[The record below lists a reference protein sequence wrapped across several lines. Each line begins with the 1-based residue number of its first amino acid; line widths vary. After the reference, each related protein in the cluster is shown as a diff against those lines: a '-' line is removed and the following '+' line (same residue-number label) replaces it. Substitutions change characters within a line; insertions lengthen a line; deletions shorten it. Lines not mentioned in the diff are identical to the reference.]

1 LAKTTRLGSPDDSFA
16 TSVPPSDIESLCCTA
31 VSRLKHILVR
41 HILPLAISGAALIYV
56 FGYAIDW
63 QSIPEA
69 TERANMPL
77 FIAITVLD
85 KIVFFLV
92 WCLVQASMIR
102 RFLAPVPRRQI
113 IAVKGGAELARALN
127 NSVSD
132 AAFFLGIWQL
142 CRVPLQTVVAVT
154 TLPFA
159 AHFLVLLFQGSL
171 ALAFVPRGEVQ
182 FSAMVGVVMF
192 GWAVVTGFVIARQ
205 VGAVDRL
212 YAILRLEGLK
222 DRVNFRDLVPYLGV
236 FATFA
241 VADIAIQGAASR
253 AFGNPIDWI
262 ALTAG
267 IPVLYF
273 MMLLPSFANFGT
285 REIVWANVF
294 HGYGDEPSLYA
305 FALWT
310 NVIFLIMHVLI
321 GVLFLNRAL
330 ALLTDLRRTDLDV
343 ESVRHPIL
351 RDALDP

>member
-1 LAKTTRLGSPDDSFA
+1 
-16 TSVPPSDIESLCCTA
+16 
-31 VSRLKHILVR
+31 VSRLKRILVR
-41 HILPLAISGAALIYV
+41 HVLPLVISGTALVYV

-69 TERANMPL
+69 TERANMPV
-77 FIAITVLD
+77 FIAIIILD
-85 KIVFFLV
+85 KVVFFLV

-142 CRVPLQTVVAVT
+142 CRVPLQSVVAVT
-154 TLPFA
+154 TLPFV
-159 AHFLVLLFQGSL
+159 AHFVVLLLQGSM
-171 ALAFVPRGEVQ
+171 ALAFVPRGQVN
-182 FSAMVGVVMF
+182 FLAMASAITF
-192 GWAVVTGFVIARQ
+192 GWALVGSFMIARHL
-205 VGAVDRL
+205 GAVDRL
-212 YAILRLEGLK
+212 YDVLRLDALK
-222 DRVNFRDLVPYLGV
+222 DRVQLRDLVPYFWV

-241 VADIAIQGAASR
+241 VADVVIQGMATR

-267 IPVLYF
+267 IPVLYLA
-273 MMLLPSFANFGT
+273 MLLPSFGNFGT
-285 REIVWANVF
+285 REIIWANVF

-310 NVIFLIMHVLI
+310 NTIFLIMHVLI
-321 GVLFLNRAL
+321 GTLFLNRAL
-330 ALLTDLRRTDLDV
+330 ALLSDLRSTQLDV

>member
-1 LAKTTRLGSPDDSFA
+1 MPLRLCKR
-16 TSVPPSDIESLCCTA
+16 LCSTA
-31 VSRLKHILVR
+31 VSRLNHILVR
-41 HILPLAISGAALIYV
+41 HVLPLVISGAALVYV
-56 FGYAIDW
+56 FGFAIDW

-69 TERANMPL
+69 TDRANMPL

-159 AHFLVLLFQGSL
+159 AHFLVLLLQASM
-171 ALAFVPRGEVQ
+171 ALPFVPRDLVQ
-182 FSAMVGVVMF
+182 FPAMAGAVAF
-192 GWAVVTGFVIARQ
+192 GWSVVAAFAIARRT
-205 VGAVDRL
+205 GAVERL
-212 YAILRLEGLK
+212 YTMLRLEGLK
-222 DRVNFRDLVPYLGV
+222 DRVTLRDLVPYFWV
-236 FATFA
+236 FAAFG
-241 VADIAIQGAASR
+241 VADIAIQGMATR
-253 AFGNPIDWI
+253 AFGNAIDWI
-262 ALTAG
+262 SLTAG
-267 IPVLYF
+267 IPVLYLA
-273 MMLLPSFANFGT
+273 MLLPSFANFGT

-294 HGYGDEPSLYA
+294 QGYGDATTLYA

-310 NVIFLIMHVLI
+310 NLVFLIMHVGI

-330 ALLTDLRRTDLDV
+330 ALLTDLRHTPIDV
-343 ESVRHPIL
+343 EGVRQPIL

>member
-1 LAKTTRLGSPDDSFA
+1 M
-16 TSVPPSDIESLCCTA
+16 
-31 VSRLKHILVR
+31 SRFKHILVR
-41 HILPLAISGAALIYV
+41 HVLPLAISGTALVYV
-56 FGYAIDW
+56 FGFAIDW

-69 TERANMPL
+69 TDRADMPL

-92 WCLVQASMIR
+92 WCLVQASMVR

-142 CRVPLQTVVAVT
+142 CKQVPLRAVVAVT

-159 AHFLVLLFQGSL
+159 AHFLVLLLQASM
-171 ALAFVPRGEVQ
+171 AIAFVPREHVQ
-182 FSAMVGVVMF
+182 FSAMVGAVVF
-192 GWAVVTGFVIARQ
+192 GWTLVSGFLIARQ
-205 VGAVDRL
+205 LGAVDWL
-212 YAILRLEGLK
+212 YDILGLDALK
-222 DRVNFRDLVPYLGV
+222 DRVELRDLFPYIGV
-236 FATFA
+236 FAAFA
-241 VADIAIQGAASR
+241 AADVAIQGMATR

-262 ALTAG
+262 ALMAG
-267 IPVLYF
+267 IPVLYLA
-273 MMLLPSFANFGT
+273 MLLPSFGNFGT
-285 REIVWANVF
+285 REIVWANIF
-294 HGYGDEPSLYA
+294 HGYGTEPSLYA

-310 NVIFLIMHVLI
+310 NAIFLVMHVLI
-321 GVLFLNRAL
+321 GALFLNRAL
-330 ALLTDLRRTDLDV
+330 ALLADLRNPPLDV

>member
-1 LAKTTRLGSPDDSFA
+1 
-16 TSVPPSDIESLCCTA
+16 

-41 HILPLAISGAALIYV
+41 HVLPLVISGTALVYV
-56 FGYAIDW
+56 FGFAIDW
-63 QSIPEA
+63 ESIPEA
-69 TERANMPL
+69 TDRADMPL

-92 WCLVQASMIR
+92 WCLVQASMVR

-142 CRVPLQTVVAVT
+142 CRRVPLQAVVAVT

-159 AHFLVLLFQGSL
+159 AHFLVLLFQASM
-171 ALAFVPRGEVQ
+171 ALAFVPRDLVQ
-182 FSAMVGVVMF
+182 FSTMAGAVVF
-192 GWAVVTGFVIARQ
+192 GWTLVVGFIIARQ
-205 VGAVDRL
+205 MGAVERL
-212 YAILRLEGLK
+212 YDVLRLDALK
-222 DRVNFRDLVPYLGV
+222 DRVALRDLIPYIWV
-236 FATFA
+236 FAAFA
-241 VADIAIQGAASR
+241 LADIAIQGMATR

-262 ALTAG
+262 SLTGG
-267 IPVLYF
+267 IPVLYLA
-273 MMLLPSFANFGT
+273 MLLPSFGNFGT

-294 HGYGDEPSLYA
+294 HGYGTEPSLYA

-310 NVIFLIMHVLI
+310 NAIFLVMHVLI
-321 GVLFLNRAL
+321 GALFLNRAL
-330 ALLTDLRRTDLDV
+330 ALLADLRRSDLDV
-343 ESVRHPIL
+343 ESVRQPIL

>member
-1 LAKTTRLGSPDDSFA
+1 
-16 TSVPPSDIESLCCTA
+16 

-41 HILPLAISGAALIYV
+41 HVLPLLISGGALIYV

-77 FIAITVLD
+77 FVAITVLD

-159 AHFLVLLFQGSL
+159 AHFLVLLIQASL
-171 ALAFVPRGEVQ
+171 ALAFVNRELVQ
-182 FSAMVGVVMF
+182 FPAMAAAVAF
-192 GWAVVTGFVIARQ
+192 GWTVIGAFVVARQ
-205 VGAVDRL
+205 TGAVDRL
-212 YAILRLEGLK
+212 YAILGLDGLK
-222 DRVNFRDLVPYLGV
+222 DRVNLRDLVPYLWV
-236 FATFA
+236 FGAFA
-241 VADIAIQGAASR
+241 IADIVIQGLASR
-253 AFGNPIDWI
+253 AFGNSIDWI
-262 ALTAG
+262 ALTGG
-267 IPVLYF
+267 IPVLYLA
-273 MMLLPSFANFGT
+273 MLLPSFANFGT
-285 REIVWANVF
+285 REIVWANIF
-294 HGYGDEPSLYA
+294 HGYGDVTSLYA

-310 NVIFLIMHVLI
+310 NLIFLIMHVGI

-330 ALLTDLRRTDLDV
+330 ALLMDLRRSPLDV
-343 ESVRHPIL
+343 DAVRQPIL

>member
-1 LAKTTRLGSPDDSFA
+1 VK
-16 TSVPPSDIESLCCTA
+16 SVLY
-31 VSRLKHILVR
+31 R
-41 HILPLAISGAALIYV
+41 HILPLVISGGALIYV
-56 FGYAIDW
+56 FGFAIDW

-92 WCLVQASMIR
+92 WCLVQASLIR

-127 NSVSD
+127 NSFSD

-142 CRVPLQTVVAVT
+142 CRAPLQSVVAVT
-154 TLPFA
+154 TLPFV
-159 AHFLVLLFQGSL
+159 AHFFVLLLQGSI
-171 ALAFVPRGEVQ
+171 ALFFVPREQVQ
-182 FSAMVGVVMF
+182 FSWIAGIVVF
-192 GWAVVTGFVIARQ
+192 GWTLVGSFVVARWL
-205 VGAVDRL
+205 GAVDKL
-212 YAILRLEGLK
+212 YALLRLDWLEG
-222 DRVNFRDLVPYLGV
+222 RVNLRDLLPYFWV
-236 FATFA
+236 FAAFA
-241 VADIAIQGAASR
+241 AADVLIQGTASR

-262 ALTAG
+262 ALMSG

-273 MMLLPSFANFGT
+273 MMMLPSFGNFGT

-294 HGYGDEPSLYA
+294 HGYADEASLYA

-310 NVIFLIMHVLI
+310 NLIFLVMHVLI
-321 GVLFLNRAL
+321 GVLFLNRAM
-330 ALLTDLRRTDLDV
+330 ALFADLRRTRAQVD
-343 ESVRHPIL
+343 SVRAPIL

>member
-1 LAKTTRLGSPDDSFA
+1 
-16 TSVPPSDIESLCCTA
+16 

-41 HILPLAISGAALIYV
+41 HVLPLVISGTALVYV
-56 FGYAIDW
+56 FGFAIDW
-63 QSIPEA
+63 ESIPEA
-69 TERANMPL
+69 TDRADMPL

-142 CRVPLQTVVAVT
+142 CRRVPLQAVVAVT

-159 AHFLVLLFQGSL
+159 AHFLVLLFQASM
-171 ALAFVPRGEVQ
+171 ALAFVPRDQVQ
-182 FSAMVGVVMF
+182 FSTMAGAVVF
-192 GWAVVTGFVIARQ
+192 GWTLVVGFIIARQ
-205 VGAVDRL
+205 LGAVDRL
-212 YAILRLEGLK
+212 YDVLRLDALK
-222 DRVNFRDLVPYLGV
+222 DRVSLRDLIPYIWV
-236 FATFA
+236 FAAFA
-241 VADIAIQGAASR
+241 LADIAIQGMATR

-262 ALTAG
+262 SLAGG
-267 IPVLYF
+267 IPVLYLA
-273 MMLLPSFANFGT
+273 MLLPSFGNFGT

-294 HGYGDEPSLYA
+294 HGYGTEPSLYA

-310 NVIFLIMHVLI
+310 NAIFLIMHVLI
-321 GVLFLNRAL
+321 GALFLNRAL
-330 ALLTDLRRTDLDV
+330 ALLADLRRTDLDV